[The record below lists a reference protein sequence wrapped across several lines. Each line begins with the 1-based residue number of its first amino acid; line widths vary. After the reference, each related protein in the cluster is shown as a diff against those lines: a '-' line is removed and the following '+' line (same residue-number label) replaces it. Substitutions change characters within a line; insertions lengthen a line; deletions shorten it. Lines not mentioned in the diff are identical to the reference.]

1 MKTLKTRKKVATA
14 PCAAVGTAA
23 RTEWAAWA
31 VGCTTTVFTKFA
43 GKMVKV
49 FL

>member
-1 MKTLKTRKKVATA
+1 MKTLKARKKIAIA

-31 VGCTTTVFTKFA
+31 VGCIRTVFTKFA
-43 GKMVKV
+43 GKNV
-49 FL
+49 